1 MDDKHNPATFLPEIA
16 MRLTALLACL
26 VLAAPLAHA
35 QTDYPS
41 RPVRII
47 VPFPPG
53 GAADTLARIYGQRM
67 AEDWGKPVVV
77 ENRPGAGGVIGT
89 EALAK
94 AAPDGY
100 SLIVVTV
107 GHAVNAS
114 LMPKLPYDTAAD
126 FAPVALLATL
136 PSLLVV
142 NPALPAKDVK
152 ELIALAKAKPGS
164 VTYASSGTGST
175 SHMSAALLSSMAGVS
190 MVHVP
195 YKGASAALND
205 VMGGQVQMTI
215 DVAVS
220 AVPQVKAGKLR
231 ALAITSAKRSS
242 LLPDLPTIAESGVP
256 GYEFS
261 AWYVML
267 APAKTPAAIV
277 DKVSAEAKRIAGLPE
292 VRERLNALGAE
303 PASGSPAEVGALLK
317 SEMER
322 WAKVIKEQN
331 IKVE

>member
-1 MDDKHNPATFLPEIA
+1 
-16 MRLTALLACL
+16 MRLSALLSLLA
-26 VLAAPLAHA
+26 LAAAVPLAHA
-35 QTDYPS
+35 QSDYPS
-41 RPVRII
+41 RPVRVI

-67 AEDWGKPVVV
+67 SEDWGKPVVV
-77 ENRPGAGGVIGT
+77 ENRPGAGGIIGT

-94 AAPDGY
+94 SAPDGY

-114 LMPKLPYDTAAD
+114 LMPKLPYDTATD

-142 NPALPAKDVK
+142 NPAIPAKDVK
-152 ELIALAKAKPGS
+152 DLIALAKAKPGS

-175 SHMSAALLSSMAGVS
+175 SHMSAALLSSMTGVS
-190 MVHVP
+190 LVHVP

-242 LLPDLPTIAESGVP
+242 LMPDLPTVAESGVP

-303 PASGSPAEVGALLK
+303 PASATPAETGALLT
-317 SEMER
+317 SEMAR

>member
-1 MDDKHNPATFLPEIA
+1 
-16 MRLTALLACL
+16 MRLSALLSLLA
-26 VLAAPLAHA
+26 LAAAVPLAHA
-35 QTDYPS
+35 QSDYPS

-67 AEDWGKPVVV
+67 SEDWGKPVVV
-77 ENRPGAGGVIGT
+77 ENRPGAGGIIGT

-94 AAPDGY
+94 SAPDGY

-114 LMPKLPYDTAAD
+114 LMAKLPYDTATD

-136 PSLLVV
+136 PSLVVV
-142 NPALPAKDVK
+142 NPALPVKDVK
-152 ELIALAKAKPGS
+152 DLIALAKAKPGS

-175 SHMSAALLSSMAGVS
+175 SHMSAALLSSMTGVS
-190 MVHVP
+190 LVHVP
-195 YKGASAALND
+195 YKGAAAALND

-220 AVPQVKAGKLR
+220 AVPQVKAGKLK

-242 LLPDLPTIAESGVP
+242 LMPELPTVAESGVP

-261 AWYVML
+261 AWYVLL

-303 PASGSPAEVGALLK
+303 PASATPAETGALLT
-317 SEMER
+317 SEMAR

>member
-1 MDDKHNPATFLPEIA
+1 MEIA
-16 MRLTALLACL
+16 MRLPALLACAL
-26 VLAAPLAHA
+26 LAAAPLAYA
-35 QTDYPS
+35 QSDYPS

-67 AEDWGKPVVV
+67 SEDWKQPVIV
-77 ENRPGAGGVIGT
+77 ENRPGAGGIIGT
-89 EALAK
+89 EAAAK

-100 SLIVVTV
+100 TLLVVTV

-126 FAPVALLATL
+126 LAPVALLATL
-136 PSLLVV
+136 PSLVVV
-142 NPALPAKDVK
+142 NPGLPAKDVK
-152 ELIALAKAKPGS
+152 DLIALAKAKPGS
-164 VTYASSGTGST
+164 ITYASSGTGST
-175 SHMSAALLSSMAGVS
+175 SHMSAALLASMAGVS

-242 LLPDLPTIAESGVP
+242 LLPDLPTLAESGVP
-256 GYEFS
+256 GYEFT
-261 AWYVML
+261 AWYAML
-267 APAKTPAAIV
+267 APAKTPASIV
-277 DKVSAEAKRIAGLPE
+277 DKVSGEAKRIAGLPE
-292 VRERLNALGAE
+292 VKEKLNALGAE
-303 PASGSPAEVGALLK
+303 PASATPAETGALVK
-317 SEMER
+317 SEMQR
-322 WAKVIKEQN
+322 WAKLIKEQN